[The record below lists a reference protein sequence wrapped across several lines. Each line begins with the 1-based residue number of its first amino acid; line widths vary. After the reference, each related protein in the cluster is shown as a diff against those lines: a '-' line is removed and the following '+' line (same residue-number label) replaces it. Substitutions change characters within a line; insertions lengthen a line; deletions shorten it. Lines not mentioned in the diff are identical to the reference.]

1 MSASAFPSGGRW
13 RNTRLLDAAL
23 LETVRETVMAD
34 AGPVTPS
41 RVAAAVHATGRLL
54 GTAGALAAVES
65 ISAELSGLG
74 PLQQLARDASVTDIF
89 VNGPDSVWFDRGKGL
104 ERAHVHFDG
113 EPQIR
118 ALASRLVAAG
128 GRRLDDGSPCV
139 DVRLVGGYRVH
150 AVLPPISTEGTLVS
164 VRIRREEVYILYPKI
179 CCCFDFSPRSG
190 SVNAA

>member
-1 MSASAFPSGGRW
+1 MSTSGLPSSERR

-23 LETVRETVMAD
+23 LEKVRERVLAD
-34 AGPVTPS
+34 AVPVTPS

-104 ERAHVHFDG
+104 ERAQVHFDG
-113 EPQIR
+113 ETQIR

-139 DVRLVGGYRVH
+139 DVRLDGGYRVH
-150 AVLPPISTEGTLVS
+150 AVLPSDSARGGLLHG
-164 VRIRREEVYILYPKI
+164 RAR
-179 CCCFDFSPRSG
+179 
-190 SVNAA
+190 